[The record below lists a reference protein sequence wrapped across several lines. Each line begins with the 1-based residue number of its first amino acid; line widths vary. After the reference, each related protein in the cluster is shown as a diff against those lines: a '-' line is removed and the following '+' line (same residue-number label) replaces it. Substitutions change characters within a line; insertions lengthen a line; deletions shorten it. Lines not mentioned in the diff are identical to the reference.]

1 MFPSESTVVSTV
13 KLDPVPPEVATPVA
27 PVNPPP
33 PPTLTPV
40 VTTAPGVG
48 SPLRPNVSVVEVAR
62 LFNIALSCANALS
75 SFA

>member
-1 MFPSESTVVSTV
+1 MFPSESTVVLTV
-13 KLDPVPPEVATPVA
+13 NPDPVPPEVATAVA

-48 SPLRPNVSVVEVAR
+48 SPLSPSVSVVDVAR
-62 LFNIALSCANALS
+62 LFNIALSCSKALS
-75 SFA
+75 SLS

>member
-1 MFPSESTVVSTV
+1 MFPSPSTVVLTV
-13 KLDPVPPEVATPVA
+13 NPDPVPPDVATAVA

-48 SPLRPNVSVVEVAR
+48 SPDKFRVRVVEVAR
-62 LFNIALSCANALS
+62 LFNIALSCAKALS